1 MRESLHSALIVF
13 LLLAGL
19 TACRSHKPEEEVRK
33 AFESCRTA
41 VEAGDAAATTEP
53 LDPAF
58 RGPEDL
64 NKASARLYLMGVFRQ
79 EKVGVTVVR
88 NEVAVR
94 GNEALQE
101 VDPISSPGAA
111 VGSCPRKPP
120 SAASI
125 CAGGSR
131 GAFSAFWNCSPWTA
145 SRPSEGLA

>member
-1 MRESLHSALIVF
+1 MRESLHSALIVS
-13 LLLAGL
+13 LLLPGL
-19 TACRSHKPEEEVRK
+19 TACRSHTPEEEVRK

-41 VEAGDAAATTEP
+41 VEAGDATAATEP

-79 EKVGVTVVR
+79 EKVGATVVR

-101 VDPISSPGAA
+101 VDLILTGRSGGLLPQEASQRTFHLRWRKSGGVFRLLELQSMDRVPIQ
-111 VGSCPRKPP
+111 
-120 SAASI
+120 
-125 CAGGSR
+125 
-131 GAFSAFWNCSPWTA
+131 
-145 SRPSEGLA
+145 